1 MGILAR
7 GGYQSFHLHSTEWG
21 WMIFAAAC
29 GLVAI
34 ATGFYLVRE
43 MLAQDQGTPS
53 MIEIAK
59 AVQEG
64 AQAYLARQFRAIG
77 IIVVPLAILV
87 FLTATKIT
95 DTNSVTNVTRT
106 VLPYWQAGLFRM
118 LAFLVGASPYA
129 ATCAPRPQHEK
140 DR

>member
-1 MGILAR
+1 MRILAR

-95 DTNSVTNVTRT
+95 QTNSV
-106 VLPYWQAGLFRM
+106 
-118 LAFLVGASPYA
+118 
-129 ATCAPRPQHEK
+129 
-140 DR
+140 